1 MSAPTSPPPDAFRT
15 WREAH
20 ADSASELLVG
30 FPKVVTGVP
39 CMRRSGSVDDAL
51 SFGWVDGVRSRIDK
65 HTYPTR
71 FTPRNPSSIW
81 SAVNIAKVNHL
92 QAQAA

>member
-1 MSAPTSPPPDAFRT
+1 
-15 WREAH
+15 
-20 ADSASELLVG
+20 
-30 FPKVVTGVP
+30 
-39 CMRRSGSVDDAL
+39 VDDAL